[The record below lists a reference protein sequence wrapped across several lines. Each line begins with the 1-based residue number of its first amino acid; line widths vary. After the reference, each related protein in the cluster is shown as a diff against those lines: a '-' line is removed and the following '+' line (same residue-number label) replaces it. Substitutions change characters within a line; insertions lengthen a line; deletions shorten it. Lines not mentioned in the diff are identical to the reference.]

1 MSVNV
6 TFTVPTQACALG
18 RSIGDDP
25 ETRIEIDRIVP
36 TDDTVMPFFWVLNG
50 ESDAFASSAERE
62 PAIDHITIVDRVENG
77 ALLSARW
84 NHEAAG
90 TFRGIVQNDGT
101 LLDARANTVEWEFS
115 VRFADGDRAASF
127 TQFCRENEIP
137 ISLTRVSGSAN
148 RRGDS
153 LGDMTPEQR
162 EAMAVAYRTGY
173 FDEPRRIT
181 LDELAARFDISPRA
195 VAGRL
200 RRGQARL
207 IEATGLADST
217 QTDPAK

>member
-6 TFTVPTQACALG
+6 TFTIPTQDCALG

-25 ETRIEIDRIVP
+25 QTRIEIDRVVP
-36 TDDTVMPFFWVLNG
+36 TGDTVMPFFWLLNG
-50 ESDAFASSAERE
+50 ESDHFASSARCE
-62 PAIDHITIVDRVENG
+62 PAIDQINIVDRVDDG

-84 NHEAAG
+84 NHGAAG
-90 TFRGIVQNDGT
+90 TLRGIVENDGT
-101 LLDARANTVEWEFS
+101 LLEARANSVEWHFS
-115 VRFADGDRAASF
+115 VRFADGDRATAF

-137 ISLTRVSGSAN
+137 ISLTRVSASTD
-148 RRGDS
+148 RRLDP

-162 EAMAVAYRTGY
+162 EAMAVAYRAGY

-200 RRGQARL
+200 RRGQAKL
-207 IEATGLADST
+207 IEATGLADSA
-217 QTDPAK
+217 QSKPA